1 MLEIRLRQLERTS
14 LTSKNIMRKEM
25 LVLLKR
31 NSEELYFHSNCGHL
45 FMYPVKKTGPSW
57 PDIVP

>member
-1 MLEIRLRQLERTS
+1 
-14 LTSKNIMRKEM
+14 MRKEM

-31 NSEELYFHSNCGHL
+31 NSEKLYFYSNCGHL
-45 FMYPVKKTGPSW
+45 LMYPVKKTGPSW

>member
-31 NSEELYFHSNCGHL
+31 NSEEL
-45 FMYPVKKTGPSW
+45 
-57 PDIVP
+57 